1 MKPYSFFKLWI
12 LGFVGLLIFDL
23 FIEGVV
29 FEWLKLNGTTKNDW
43 FFKVWWVAVVIWFL
57 YGLNSLLKNLKY
69 RFSIFISC
77 QYIRHVIRERLNLF

>member
-1 MKPYSFFKLWI
+1 VKPYSFFKLWI
-12 LGFVGLLIFDL
+12 LGFVILLIFDL

-57 YGLNSLLKNLKY
+57 YGLNNLLKNLK
-69 RFSIFISC
+69 
-77 QYIRHVIRERLNLF
+77 

>member
-43 FFKVWWVAVVIWFL
+43 FFKVWWVAVVIWFKQSIKKPKIEIL
-57 YGLNSLLKNLKY
+57 HFHQLSIHQTCNS
-69 RFSIFISC
+69 
-77 QYIRHVIRERLNLF
+77 